1 MIGCMELIAL
11 EAAETSRVAFSTIA
25 ELASAICEGH
35 LDNWSQ
41 RMLKQARICLEVTG
55 REHIEQDED
64 YIVVSNYQSRWDI
77 PVLYQAL
84 RIPMQMMETNE
95 IARIPSVAM
104 MGGKRIL
111 PVTIDG
117 TLRILSGD
125 ALDARGT
132 NPVSVTISAPID
144 PASYGPQRIHHVIG
158 IVQHAIEQHLPA
170 ASELTV
176 LRA

>member
-1 MIGCMELIAL
+1 MIGSMEVIAL

-95 IARIPSVAM
+95 IARIPSVAHRRRVRC
-104 MGGKRIL
+104 GHGVHGIAYDRRLQRYAHASSRRRTRI
-111 PVTIDG
+111 VES
-117 TLRILSGD
+117 R
-125 ALDARGT
+125 
-132 NPVSVTISAPID
+132 
-144 PASYGPQRIHHVIG
+144 
-158 IVQHAIEQHLPA
+158 
-170 ASELTV
+170 
-176 LRA
+176 